1 MPVALKLNVAGN
13 LKCNIKRFVKHPMLT
28 GVIIW
33 GFTHLVVNGGLDS
46 SMIFFH
52 SWFIR
57 SLVFCFHQEKR
68 MFQRHMHLKRDVL
81 VVGIGCIL
89 YAILVHIHQYFT
101 VVQLLWMIPTKISL
115 ALNITKTHQTSCQ
128 GSLLVHIK
136 KTGMWRLTPTNY
148 SQSDL
153 LFFKKT
159 LSLK

>member
-13 LKCNIKRFVKHPMLT
+13 LKCNINRFVKHPMLT
-28 GVIIW
+28 GVILW
-33 GFTHLVVNGGLDS
+33 GFTHLLVNGGLDS

-57 SLVFCFHQEKR
+57 SLVFCFHQKKNVSKTYTLR
-68 MFQRHMHLKRDVL
+68 RDVL
-81 VVGIGCIL
+81 VVGLWCIL
-89 YAILVHIHQYFT
+89 YAIMVHFYQFFSG
-101 VVQLLWMIPTKISL
+101 VQFLWMIPTKI
-115 ALNITKTHQTSCQ
+115 ALTPINTKTPQTSCQ

-136 KTGMWRLTPTNY
+136 KTGMWRLTPTNH